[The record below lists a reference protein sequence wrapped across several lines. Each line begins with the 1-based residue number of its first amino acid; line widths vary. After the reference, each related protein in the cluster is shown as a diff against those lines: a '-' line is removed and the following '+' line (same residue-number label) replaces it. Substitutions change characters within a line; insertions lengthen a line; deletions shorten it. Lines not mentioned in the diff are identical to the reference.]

1 MTEKRVIDQ
10 VALMGDAAERSS
22 REGHCCAE
30 AILLAAIEVYAPDTS
45 REVTQMATGLCGGM
59 GNHNATCGVFTG
71 GALAIGL
78 LTDGTSDSRRKRQV
92 KTLSSRFQ
100 VELEQL
106 AGGHICESLLKEM
119 GIRNWNGRL
128 CRELTRQGAEV
139 LAGLMSESAGQ

>member
-1 MTEKRVIDQ
+1 
-10 VALMGDAAERSS
+10 MGDAAERCS

-30 AILLAAIEVYAPDTS
+30 AILLSAIEVYAPDTS
-45 REVTQMATGLCGGM
+45 REVTRMATGLCGGM

-78 LTDGTSDSRRKRQV
+78 LTDGVSDGRRKKMV

-100 VELEQL
+100 IELEQL

-128 CRELTRQGAEV
+128 CRKLTRQGAEV
-139 LAGLMSESAGQ
+139 LAGLMNECAGQ